1 MRMIFVGLAAAL
13 LAGCGSGLVQ
23 IDEGNNTG
31 PAAGN
36 PAAPGAPSAPGTP
49 TPIRPG
55 RNTREATVAA
65 CVADLSRSLP
75 PGTNV
80 QALCGCS
87 VDRMIAGTP
96 QMEAVRQC
104 AAEQR
109 VTLPGAAPGQ
119 GR

>member
-1 MRMIFVGLAAAL
+1 MRMIVTGLAAAL

-23 IDEGNNTG
+23 LDEGNHSG
-31 PAAGN
+31 PAAGGT
-36 PAAPGAPSAPGTP
+36 GAPNTPNNPG
-49 TPIRPG
+49 PIRPG

-65 CVADLSRSLP
+65 CVEDLGRNLP
-75 PGTNV
+75 RGTDL
-80 QALCGCS
+80 QALCGCA

-109 VTLPGAAPGQ
+109 VTLPGQ
-119 GR
+119 

>member
-1 MRMIFVGLAAAL
+1 MRMIVIAGLSAAL
-13 LAGCGSGLVQ
+13 LAGCGSMVQ
-23 IDEGNNTG
+23 IDEGNGAG
-31 PAAGN
+31 PAAGG
-36 PAAPGAPSAPGTP
+36 PGAQGGPSGPAPA

-55 RNTREATVAA
+55 RNSREGTIAA
-65 CVADLSRSLP
+65 CLADLSRSLP
-75 PGTNV
+75 RGTNV
-80 QALCGCS
+80 QALCECS

-109 VTLPGAAPGQ
+109 VTLPGQ